1 MNKLR
6 LLDQKIILVQ
16 IIKEDKKNI
25 KIMKHIKLFESYVD
39 SPTLTGIKSYRSFS
53 DDNYINESIM
63 DNIKSYVKKGVL
75 TATILTSL
83 LGNSAYAQPQKD
95 AITNSLKTEIVQ
107 PGPMEEFLNK
117 YVGDD
122 YFIAKGSSKYD
133 LETANTEA
141 RLEGQ
146 SKGFK
151 SSSIVDQKAFKKDGV
166 IIYIII
172 YSSNTI
178 QGSVK

>member
-1 MNKLR
+1 
-6 LLDQKIILVQ
+6 
-16 IIKEDKKNI
+16 
-25 KIMKHIKLFESYVD
+25 MKHLENFTSSHNYGKLNN
-39 SPTLTGIKSYRSFS
+39 IKSYRSFY

-83 LGNSAYAQPQKD
+83 LGNSAYGQTQKD
-95 AITNSLKTEIVQ
+95 EITKSLKTEIVQ

-122 YFIAKGSSKYD
+122 YFIAKGSDKYD

-151 SSSIVDQKAFKKDGV
+151 SSSIVDQKAFKKDGE

-172 YSSNTI
+172 Y
-178 QGSVK
+178 KK

>member
-1 MNKLR
+1 MR
-6 LLDQKIILVQ
+6 
-16 IIKEDKKNI
+16 
-25 KIMKHIKLFESYVD
+25 HIKLFESYVD
-39 SPTLTGIKSYRSFS
+39 SPTGNSCIKSYRSFS

-95 AITNSLKTEIVQ
+95 AITNSLKSEIVQ

-117 YVGDD
+117 YVGDN

-151 SSSIVDQKAFKKDGV
+151 SSSIVDQKAFKKDGE

-178 QGSVK
+178 QGSFQSVK